1 VQHFEHVVQHFE
13 RVVQVLRPKPGSNEE
28 FNAHFFTL
36 VSQGAQRVFVRQ
48 CVQRVFVRQCVQRVF
63 VRQCVCMRPTR
74 LPPRSGPPAM
84 LARACAGR
92 RSRLLLAAC
101 VPVGG
106 LCRVRA

>member
-1 VQHFEHVVQHFE
+1 MQHFEHVVQHFE

-36 VSQGAQRVFVRQ
+36 VSQGA
-48 CVQRVFVRQCVQRVF
+48 QRVFVRQCVQRVF

>member
-36 VSQGAQRVFVRQ
+36 VSQGA
-48 CVQRVFVRQCVQRVF
+48 QRVFVRQCVQRVF

>member
-1 VQHFEHVVQHFE
+1 MQHFEHVVQHFE

-36 VSQGAQRVFVRQ
+36 VSQGA
-48 CVQRVFVRQCVQRVF
+48 QRVF